1 MEMVAQFEVYWV
13 RLDPTEGREMKKVRP
28 AVVVSPNEMKSL
40 KTPIIA
46 PLTSVRKPL
55 PWRVDVVFQGKK
67 GSVVLDQLRA
77 VDQSRLVEKMGALEA
92 SEGKRILEV
101 LQAMFG

>member
-1 MEMVAQFEVYWV
+1 MVAQFEVYWV

-28 AVVVSPNEMKSL
+28 AVVVSPNEMESL
-40 KTPIIA
+40 NTPIIA
-46 PLTSVRKPL
+46 PLTSVRKSL

-67 GSVVLDQLRA
+67 GSVALDQLRA
-77 VDQSRLVEKMGALEA
+77 VDQSRLVEKMGVLEA
-92 SEGKRILEV
+92 AEGQGILQV